1 MKVVIASDHGGFEYK
16 NIILEIVKKKGFA
29 IEDLGNFDK
38 DISDDYPDYA
48 RLAAAAIINK
58 TADRAIII
66 CGSGAGVSIAANKF
80 KGVRAALC
88 HDTYTA
94 HQCVEHDAANVL
106 CMGQRVIGIELATEV
121 TLAFLTAS
129 FSNEERHARRLKK
142 VTVMEDQN
150 LIDPAK

>member
-16 NIILEIVKKKGFA
+16 NIILEIVQKKGFA
-29 IEDLGNFDK
+29 IKDLGNFQK
-38 DISDDYPDYA
+38 DTADDYPDYA
-48 RLAAAAIINK
+48 RLVAAAIVNK

-94 HQCVEHDAANVL
+94 HQCVAHDAANVL
-106 CMGQRVIGIELATEV
+106 CMGQRVIGIEVATEV
-121 TLAFLTAS
+121 TLAFLSAS

-142 VTVMEDQN
+142 VAEIEDQN
-150 LIDPAK
+150 LIDPEK